1 MLGDVQHRV
10 EAEQVGKE
18 ERAHRHRARL
28 LDHLVDLLDVEAL
41 LGDGLPDLG
50 GGRVEDAVHDEP
62 GRLAAADRL
71 LADLLGEVVGDLRR
85 LLRGV
90 LALDHLDQPHHR
102 GGVEEVEAAHLVGTA
117 RGLPHLRDR
126 QRRRVR
132 GEDRVAG
139 SDLVELGEHGL
150 LDLHPLGHGLDH
162 EVDVAEALV
171 LGCSGDAAEGRFDL
185 LLALVLA
192 DLLLLDQLPDLALGD
207 LLGLLEAGVDELLL
221 DVLQHDVDV
230 RGGQHLGDL
239 STHGS
244 GADHGGFENEHL
256 EFLRRRWGR
265 RRGPLT
271 GAEGYKAACSAASVA
286 KRRSVRAS
294 ASFWARRMNRR
305 STSALSGPPTE
316 TLYAS
321 SSSTTVPSSSS
332 VNVTRWVPSSFSSK
346 TVTSWLCGGSALA
359 TRSVTTP
366 RPPLTPRQMCFAP
379 SCGHVSSTRSVCPK
393 PSMKVAQRLTSVQ
406 RLYASCGLSG
416 TCVAARA
423 TPISRRRPL

>member
-1 MLGDVQHRV
+1 MPAPAIMPISMSLSDAMPSSRTRHDSTIVLSCRRSTSVPVASSVAVLIETLSGLRAEVAGVDQLLHLRHHV
-10 EAEQVGKE
+10 EAVAERLVQVLGHVQDGVEAQHVGEE
-18 ERAHRHRARL
+18 ERAHRHGARL
-28 LDHLVDLLDVEAL
+28 LDHLVHVLHVEAL
-41 LGDGLPDLG
+41 LVHRLPDLG
-50 GGRVEDAVHDEP
+50 GRGVEDAVHDEA

-71 LADLLGEVVGDLRR
+71 LLDLLGEVVGGLHR
-85 LLRGV
+85 LLGR
-90 LALDHLDQPHHR
+90 LEALDHLDQAHHR
-102 GGVEEVEAAHLVGTA
+102 GGVEEVEADDAVGPA
-117 RGLPHLRDR
+117 RGLGHLADR
-126 QRRRVR
+126 QRAGVR
-132 GEDRVAG
+132 AENRVARRH
-139 SDLVELGEHGL
+139 LVELGEHRL
-150 LDLHPLGHGLDH
+150 LDVHPLRHGLDH

-171 LGCSGDAAEGRFDL
+171 LGRPVDAPEDRGGL
-185 LLALVLA
+185 LLALLLG

-207 LLGLLEAGVDELLL
+207 LLGLLEPCVDELLL

-332 VNVTRWVPSSFSSK
+332 VNVTRWVPSS
-346 TVTSWLCGGSALA
+346 
-359 TRSVTTP
+359 
-366 RPPLTPRQMCFAP
+366 
-379 SCGHVSSTRSVCPK
+379 
-393 PSMKVAQRLTSVQ
+393 
-406 RLYASCGLSG
+406 
-416 TCVAARA
+416 
-423 TPISRRRPL
+423 